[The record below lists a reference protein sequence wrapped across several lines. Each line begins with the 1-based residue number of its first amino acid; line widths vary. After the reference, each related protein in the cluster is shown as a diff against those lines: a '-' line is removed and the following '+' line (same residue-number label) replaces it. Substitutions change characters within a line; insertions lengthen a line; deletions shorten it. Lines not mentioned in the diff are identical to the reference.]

1 MSDSETAAYVERVV
15 AAVPELQ
22 PVLQEHLDDNL
33 GELLPHVLFGDVTR
47 WAQAEAEADA
57 GSEPLQRLLTQLEDG
72 LANGGP
78 DVQGLIV
85 ASFVENVDDDSPLLG
100 RLPDALLRQ
109 RQ

>member
-1 MSDSETAAYVERVV
+1 MSDSETAAYVEWVV

-47 WAQAEAEADA
+47 WAQAEADA
-57 GSEPLQRLLTQLEDG
+57 GNEPLQRLLTQLEDG

-78 DVQGLIV
+78 DVQGLVV